1 MKLYAIIDASFANNP
16 DLSLQMGYIIV
27 LGNERAT
34 EEFFEFTG
42 NIIH

>member
-1 MKLYAIIDASFANNP
+1 MVNASFVNNP
-16 DLSLQMGYIIV
+16 NLSLQMGYVIV

-34 EEFFEFTG
+34 EESFEFTG